1 MKHREKLVPMIV
13 GLPMFLQ
20 NVDST
25 IMATALPTI
34 AQSLHVDTLR
44 LNLAITAYLISLAI
58 FLPASGWMAERFGAR
73 RVFCAAIALFSAAS
87 GLSGLATSLE
97 MLVVCRALQG
107 IGGAMMLPVGR
118 LIMLRSI
125 APAAIVAATVWYTVP
140 PAVGRLIGPFVG
152 GATITWVSWR
162 WIFLINVP
170 LGIFAILLAFFLL
183 DADKPVKA
191 PPSFDGIGFLL
202 LALGLATFLAALEG
216 IASNLMPGSIAL
228 ALAAFGI
235 TCLGAY
241 WWHSRRAASPLIELG
256 ILKYQTYFTTLV
268 GGIPLRLAM
277 GAVPFLLPL
286 MFQLGFGLSPL
297 DSGLL
302 TMGTAVGAL
311 ATRLVLTRILRRT
324 GFRPLLL
331 GATISSSLCYFLY
344 AFFTGSTPHALIFV
358 ALVVGGLLLS
368 LVMIALQTLAYTEIS
383 NPMMSHATTLSTVCQ
398 QLFFS
403 LGVLMAVELLR
414 LSVWWREGNPAELQT
429 TDFSMAF
436 MAISASVLLALIL
449 FIRLPANVGSEFRGT

>member
-1 MKHREKLVPMIV
+1 
-13 GLPMFLQ
+13 MFLQ

-34 AQSLHVDTLR
+34 AQSLQVDTLR

-73 RVFCAAIALFSAAS
+73 RVFCAAIAIFSVAS
-87 GLSGLATSLE
+87 GLCGLATSLE
-97 MLVVCRALQG
+97 MLVVCRVLQG
-107 IGGAMMLPVGR
+107 LGGAMMLPVGR

-125 APAAIVAATVWYTVP
+125 APTVWYTVP

-152 GATITWVSWR
+152 GATVTWVSWR

-170 LGIFAILLAFFLL
+170 LGIFAILLALFLL
-183 DADKPVKA
+183 DADKPAKTS
-191 PPSFDGIGFLL
+191 PSFDVIGFLL
-202 LALGLATFLAALEG
+202 LALGLATLLAALEG
-216 IASNLMPGSIAL
+216 IASSLMPGSIAL

-235 TCLGAY
+235 PCLAAY

-256 ILKYQTYFTTLV
+256 ILKYQTFFTTLV

-297 DSGLL
+297 DSGVL

-311 ATRLVLTRILRRT
+311 GTRLVVTRILRRT

-331 GATISSSLCYFLY
+331 GATISSSLCYFTY

-358 ALVVGGLLLS
+358 ALIFGGLLIS
-368 LVMIALQTLAYTEIS
+368 LVMITLQTLAYTEIS
-383 NPMMSHATTLSTVCQ
+383 NPMMSHATTLSTVGQ

-403 LGVLMAVELLR
+403 FGILMAVELLR
-414 LSVWWREGNPAELQT
+414 LSVWWRDGNPSGLQAA
-429 TDFSMAF
+429 DFSMAF
-436 MAISASVLLALIL
+436 LFISASVLLALIS
-449 FIRLPANVGSEFRGT
+449 FIRLPANVGSEFRGA